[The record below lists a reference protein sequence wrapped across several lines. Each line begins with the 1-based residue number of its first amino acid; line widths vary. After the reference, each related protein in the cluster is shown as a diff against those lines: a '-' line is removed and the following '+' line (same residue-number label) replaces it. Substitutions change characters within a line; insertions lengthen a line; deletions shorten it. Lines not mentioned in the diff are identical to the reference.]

1 MNKINEN
8 VEFQNEAISKLKKR
22 IRFALDSDGD
32 IKEFNFKS
40 CVASGKTVMCAR
52 LMKDLFLEDEYKS
65 FAFVWNRSKEEARK
79 NYTKYKRSFNR

>member
-52 LMKDLFLEDEYKS
+52 LMKDLFFQKLYIWLVFS
-65 FAFVWNRSKEEARK
+65 ICI
-79 NYTKYKRSFNR
+79 